1 MKKLNE
7 YNTENL
13 LKTLKYEFNLIK
25 LYLQLSVTYS
35 QIGNHEKALNCGK
48 KCLRYFSSMINSL
61 DNILKVNKN
70 NFGSKFHE
78 FFDVINKDLNLKNKF
93 NDFLDFG
100 KKIGFYLQ
108 NVLLSFDQKNS
119 EFFQKDPFFNNIN
132 YEDVLK
138 KENLK
143 PIWLKKLTISNFMH
157 VEFILWNK
165 ITEKVKFDD
174 IFSEIFLSLII
185 MLSSTIFFMIS
196 TENRLLS
203 INETNINQSNG
214 NKIKSI
220 FEKNILNELKKNK
233 RFIFS

>member
-1 MKKLNE
+1 MI
-7 YNTENL
+7 
-13 LKTLKYEFNLIK
+13 TLKYEFNLIK

-48 KCLRYFSSMINSL
+48 KCLRYFSSLINSL
-61 DNILKVNKN
+61 NNILKDNKN
-70 NFGSKFHE
+70 NCGSKFHK
-78 FFDVINKDLNLKNKF
+78 FFDVINKDLELKDKF
-93 NDFLDFG
+93 NGFLVYG
-100 KKIGFYLQ
+100 KKLGFYLQ
-108 NVLLSFDQKNS
+108 NVLICFDQKNY

-132 YEDVLK
+132 FEDMLK

-143 PIWLKKLTISNFMH
+143 PIWLKKITISNFMH
-157 VEFILWNK
+157 VEFILWDK
-165 ITEKVKFDD
+165 ITEKIKFND

-203 INETNINQSNG
+203 INETHLNQNKG
-214 NKIKSI
+214 QKIKSI

-233 RFIFS
+233 RFIFSLNKKKKIT